1 MKNKFQLVFKLAAL
15 FALVIFTS
23 CKKTTDTTPPTPTG
37 YIGIHIHTNMDTTEV
52 DSGDVVTLNGRKM
65 LLSVA
70 QFYAHNF
77 SVRKTD
83 GSSVTLDKYIL
94 KTIGTEMYILGQLPA
109 GNYNS
114 VSFNVGVGSAYN
126 SLNPSTFASSD
137 PLSPQSPS
145 MWFGS
150 TSQGYIFMNVQ
161 GLADTSA
168 AQTAPVSQY
177 QPFSYQLGTAAM
189 LKTVTLPTMDA
200 PLTITTGSN
209 AANPAL
215 LHLTCDYAKLLQG
228 IDLKAQ
234 PVATPFSNAS
244 LATQMANNVP
254 GLFSYEM

>member
-1 MKNKFQLVFKLAAL
+1 MKSKFYSLFKITLL
-15 FALVIFTS
+15 FAVLVLTS

-37 YIGIHIHTNMDTTEV
+37 YIGIHIHTNLDSTEV
-52 DSGDVVTLNGRKM
+52 DSGDVVSISGRKAM
-65 LLSVA
+65 LSVA
-70 QFYAHNF
+70 QFYAYNF
-77 SVRKTD
+77 VIRKTD

-94 KTIGTEMYILGQLPA
+94 KTIGTEMYVLGQLPA

-114 VSFNVGVGSAYN
+114 VSFSVGVGSSYN

-137 PLSPQSPS
+137 PLSPQSPA

-189 LKTVTLPTMDA
+189 LKTVTLPNMDA
-200 PLTITTGSN
+200 PLSITTSSS

-215 LHLTCDYAKLLQG
+215 VHLTCDYAKLLQG
-228 IDLKAQ
+228 INLKTQ
-234 PVATPFSNAS
+234 PAATPFSNSA
-244 LATQMANNVP
+244 LATQMA
-254 GLFSYEM
+254 GSISGMFSYEM